1 MPQIKVYEEKYAREA
16 FWKEVDGKGAMQGLK
31 SNAAIGAA
39 IGITGQCVGKYRR
52 DTFGRMQLKTMQS
65 IVKVLKPDP
74 EVILRLLGYSD
85 KEINKFAKEAAQ

>member
-1 MPQIKVYEEKYAREA
+1 MPQIKAYEEKYAREA
-16 FWKEVDGKGAMQGLK
+16 FWKEVDGKAAQQNLK
-31 SNAAIGAA
+31 SNAAIGTA

-74 EVILRLLGYSD
+74 AVLLRMLGYSKKD
-85 KEINKFAKEAAQ
+85 IEKMAEQYIS